1 MRATFGD
8 RRITKST
15 KELYRLKAIV
25 SARDFDEDCL
35 LTGREISFKKAS
47 QRRNL
52 IEFFQTQARR
62 LRNDYHLWLSSFV
75 RLRGSRVGFKMSSL
89 SINFSPAVAIRSLY
103 NSSLRASNAM
113 ERLSSGL
120 RIKSAADDAAGLT
133 VASRLS
139 ANLVGIQQGIRNLSD
154 GYSLISTADGAME
167 EIANILT
174 RLRALATQAS
184 SGTYEDIDRVSS
196 NSEYQQ
202 LISEINR
209 ISESTTF
216 NGMNLL
222 ATRFTLDY
230 PPEYTQ
236 GQFAIAAGDNS
247 SASIS
252 VAIKSTA
259 AYDVKTFDAAFSAG
273 STMTLTVQSTQTGQ
287 TYSLTAAGVTSVADA
302 VSKFTADANY
312 DSSVF
317 TVEVNE
323 GADNQSADGVLA
335 VKWVGSQNLTP
346 FVDVD
351 AHATLNDGSA
361 TLTGSY
367 YAGTL
372 AAISGSSVVTSS
384 EAQGSLAKIDTA
396 IDALSANRASL
407 GAIQNRIQFAIGL
420 QLNLSQSLQEAK
432 SRILDTDYAAESA
445 SLAKYSIL
453 QQSSSAMLAQFNQLS
468 SLILGLLR

>member
-1 MRATFGD
+1 MG
-8 RRITKST
+8 
-15 KELYRLKAIV
+15 
-25 SARDFDEDCL
+25 
-35 LTGREISFKKAS
+35 
-47 QRRNL
+47 
-52 IEFFQTQARR
+52 
-62 LRNDYHLWLSSFV
+62 
-75 RLRGSRVGFKMSSL
+75 SL
-89 SINFSPAVAIRSLY
+89 SINASPSVAIRSLY
-103 NSSLRASNAM
+103 DSSLRASTAM

-120 RIKSAADDAAGLT
+120 RINSADDDAAGLT
-133 VASRLS
+133 VASRLT

-167 EIANILT
+167 EIANILN
-174 RLRALATQAS
+174 RLRVLATQSS
-184 SGTYEDIDRVSS
+184 SGTYQDTDRASS

-216 NGMNLL
+216 NEMNLL
-222 ATRFTLDY
+222 ATRFTFDY
-230 PPEYTQ
+230 PPEYAL
-236 GQFAIAAGDNS
+236 GQFSIAAGDS
-247 SASIS
+247 SNASIP
-252 VAIKSTA
+252 VAIDSTA

-273 STMTLTVQSTQTGQ
+273 STMTLTVKSTQTGQ

-302 VSKFTADANY
+302 VSKFAADANY
-312 DSSVF
+312 DPSVF

-367 YAGTL
+367 YAGAL
-372 AAISGSSVVTSS
+372 SSISGSSIATSS
-384 EAQGSLAKIDTA
+384 AAQGSLAKIDTA
-396 IDALSANRASL
+396 IDALSANRAAL
-407 GAIQNRIQFAIGL
+407 GAIQNRIQFAIGS
-420 QLNLSQSLQEAK
+420 QLILSQSLQEAR
-432 SRILDTDYAAESA
+432 SRILDADYAAESA
-445 SLAKYSIL
+445 TLAKYNIL
-453 QQSSSAMLAQFNQLS
+453 QQSSSAMLAQSNQLS